1 MPKKIKQEKETVYN
15 GNKKQL
21 INVNNIHIIFIILA
35 IIAVCIC
42 VSVGVYVYFEDKN
55 HPNKDNA
62 IVDFTYTEKLD
73 EGYNVYEISQ
83 TNTKQIFTEYNTL
96 DKQEVKEIS
105 RGKYLDFNEEIY
117 NSGLLEI
124 MGKKIEDA
132 DPKWSIYVK
141 FADGTRRYLY
151 SHNVDSDG
159 NIQEINIDKEYL
171 NNVIKTYF
179 NQEILYK

>member
-1 MPKKIKQEKETVYN
+1 MPKKIKQEKETVYK

-21 INVNNIHIIFIILA
+21 INVDNIHIIFIILA
-35 IIAVCIC
+35 IITVGIC
-42 VSVGVYVYFEDKN
+42 VFAGVYTYLEDKS

-83 TNTKQIFTEYNTL
+83 TETKQIFTEYNTL
-96 DKQEVKEIS
+96 DKQEVNELS

-117 NSGLLEI
+117 NSGLIEK

-132 DPKWSIYVK
+132 DFKWSIYVE
-141 FADGTRRYLY
+141 FADGTTGYLY

-159 NIQEINIDKEYL
+159 NIQEVNIDKEYL

-179 NQEILYK
+179 KQEILYK